1 MYLSSKENIS
11 SWSSIFSPLYQF
23 FHAHLSSI
31 SLLYTNY
38 HPRDLH
44 IKIFYTPTA
53 PPPAPPLSHSR
64 PTTSSPQGPF
74 LLPPHATP
82 FSLAGTPK
90 LLPPPRA
97 PPASSSAAS
106 SSAGSVAPPPS
117 LPRRIQAEARVE
129 PWRRR
134 RACASPL
141 SLPYVGGGPA
151 WALSASPA
159 AAAGLSEL
167 PLPLLRHGIL
177 LSSLPTAGARHDGG
191 RAALELRPWRAP
203 WLKLKLPHRRAP
215 PPASLAPLSL
225 RRRAPPPRHPPLL
238 PRPWHAAPS
247 APFSRHPRRAPSL
260 LLSVSAEARTVP
272 IPRAAKAMARQRPAG
287 CSAPPAGSA
296 RGGGHGRARAR
307 ICAPLAEL
315 RGGLERGSFAR
326 GGLAAANG
334 VATAMG
340 MVDGGSSFR
349 SEPRREGGVVGTP
362 RRYRVVRTTRGVAD
376 GGRNGNIAY
385 HLQSLVPCCSHF
397 YGKSVLQ
404 YWEADGFQY
413 PLRPALAL
421 SPSLDPRN
429 CPNNVAR

>member
-1 MYLSSKENIS
+1 M
-11 SWSSIFSPLYQF
+11 
-23 FHAHLSSI
+23 
-31 SLLYTNY
+31 
-38 HPRDLH
+38 
-44 IKIFYTPTA
+44 TA
-53 PPPAPPLSHSR
+53 GVR
-64 PTTSSPQGPF
+64 P
-74 LLPPHATP
+74 
-82 FSLAGTPK
+82 
-90 LLPPPRA
+90 
-97 PPASSSAAS
+97 SSSGHGARPGS
-106 SSAGSVAPPPS
+106 SSSSLTGAPHLQPPS
-117 LPRRIQAEARVE
+117 LL
-129 PWRRR
+129 
-134 RACASPL
+134 SPC
-141 SLPYVGGGPA
+141 
-151 WALSASPA
+151 
-159 AAAGLSEL
+159 
-167 PLPLLRHGIL
+167 
-177 LSSLPTAGARHDGG
+177 AGAH
-191 RAALELRPWRAP
+191 
-203 WLKLKLPHRRAP
+203 
-215 PPASLAPLSL
+215 
-225 RRRAPPPRHPPLL
+225 LL
-238 PRPWHAAPS
+238 PGTLRCSLGHGTPPPS

-296 RGGGHGRARAR
+296 HGGGHGRARAR